1 MPLRVNTSAGA
12 AKSVTQ
18 RPQQA
23 PKRPST
29 GHSGLCASPLQAL
42 AGEGNAMG
50 VKLAELPQINAALAA
65 AQAWAKSA
73 ASAAAPPS
81 LRATHAKRPALSLV
95 RCCRGLHLLKTA
107 AAY

>member
-1 MPLRVNTSAGA
+1 M
-12 AKSVTQ
+12 
-18 RPQQA
+18 
-23 PKRPST
+23 
-29 GHSGLCASPLQAL
+29 SPLQAL
-42 AGEGNAMG
+42 AGEGNATG

-95 RCCRGLHLLKTA
+95 SRHAGALLPVIAPA
-107 AAY
+107 AAC

>member
-1 MPLRVNTSAGA
+1 MNLS
-12 AKSVTQ
+12 
-18 RPQQA
+18 
-23 PKRPST
+23 
-29 GHSGLCASPLQAL
+29 LLSPQAL

-95 RCCRGLHLLKTA
+95 RRRRGVLVLVLASA
-107 AAY
+107 AACSAGFHW